1 MNIGRKIRGLGWV
14 VMALAATLG
23 LVGCGGGGSSNDQP
37 AAMMGAVRFAL
48 TDAPSCGFDQINITI
63 TRVRVHTSQNAD
75 DNSSG
80 WRDLPITPARRI
92 NLLDLTNGVLEE
104 LGQMPL
110 PAGQYTQVRLVLQA
124 NTGGSPANSV
134 VPTGGTEVPLDTPSA
149 AQSGLK
155 LIHAFNV
162 PAGGL
167 ADLVLDFDACKSIV
181 RRGNGTFGLKPVI
194 SVSTRAVAEIVGNVD
209 PTLTGV
215 AVSAQVGGAVMRA
228 TVPDATGAFRLA
240 FLDPAAAANVDVV
253 LVAPDRTTAVV
264 AGVPIAL
271 QGTTRIST
279 SAAPIQLPTSTTGM
293 VSGTAMPVVAAASL
307 RAVQTVGVVPMIEV
321 ASTNADAV
329 AAYSMTLPT
338 AAPLLAPYSTTLP
351 LVFAAQPANAAKYS
365 VEAAADGYATQS
377 SAIDLSAANA
387 TVNFTLVPTP

>member
-1 MNIGRKIRGLGWV
+1 MNIGRKIRGLGWL

-23 LVGCGGGGSSNDQP
+23 LVACGGGSSNDQSP
-37 AAMMGAVRFAL
+37 MMGAVRFAL
-48 TDAPSCGFDQINITI
+48 TDAPSCGFDQINITV
-63 TRVRVHTSQNAD
+63 TRVRVNTSQTAE

-124 NTGGSPANSV
+124 NTAGSPANSV

-162 PAGGL
+162 PPGGL

-194 SVSTRAVAEIVGNVD
+194 SVSPRAVAEIVGNVD
-209 PTLTGV
+209 PTLVGV
-215 AVSAQVGGAVMRA
+215 TVSAQVGGAVMRA

-240 FLDPAAAANVDVV
+240 FLDPAAAPNVDVV

-271 QGTTRIST
+271 QGTSRIST
-279 SAAPIQLPTSTTGM
+279 SAAPILLPTSTTRT
-293 VSGTAMPVVAAASL
+293 VSGTALPVVAAASL
-307 RAVQTVGVVPMIEV
+307 RAVQAVGVVPTIEV

-351 LVFAAQPANAAKYS
+351 LVFAAQSANAAKYS

>member
-1 MNIGRKIRGLGWV
+1 MNIGRKIRGLGLL
-14 VMALAATLG
+14 VMAFAATLG
-23 LVGCGGGGSSNDQP
+23 LVACGGGSSSNDQTT
-37 AAMMGAVRFAL
+37 MMGAVRFAL

-63 TRVRVHTSQNAD
+63 TRVRVNTSPTAD

-80 WRDLPITPARRI
+80 WRDLPITPARRM

-134 VPTGGTEVPLDTPSA
+134 VPTGGGTEVPLDTPSA

-215 AVSAQVGGAVMRA
+215 TVSAQAGGAVMRA

-240 FLDPAAAANVDVV
+240 FLDPAAAPSVDVV

-279 SAAPIQLPTSTTGM
+279 SAAPIQLPTSTTRT

-307 RAVQTVGVVPMIEV
+307 RAVQMVGVVPTIEV

-351 LVFAAQPANAAKYS
+351 LVFAAQSANAAKYS
-365 VEAAADGYATQS
+365 VEAAAAGYATQS
-377 SAIDLSAANA
+377 SAIDLSTTNA